1 MTDKAQFGG
10 STDYVAS
17 QDLMRAVNIA
27 IALEKPLLIKG
38 EPGTGKTMLAHGIL
52 NPRLRRRT
60 DCMYMT
66 LFRGFMTASL
76 AVKV

>member
-27 IALEKPLLIKG
+27 IALDNARPVGFKG
-38 EPGTGKTMLAHGIL
+38 T
-52 NPRLRRRT
+52 
-60 DCMYMT
+60 
-66 LFRGFMTASL
+66 
-76 AVKV
+76 